1 MAIRMPAVPVGLI
14 GMGIGARVIAGRLP
28 RRSATSRAPRRVT
41 RSTATSRPPRATPAI
56 NTLTAAQLF
65 QLEKQKRLSTRA
77 VAAELTRRKRRG
89 QAVVA
94 GKLTRV
100 RAGVGPGA
108 FEPKRIRGRAPTPDQ
123 AKTRSVRQADL
134 RRRVSP
140 ERAKAELERRRTRTQ
155 APTARAERRATEP
168 RPQTRAAARAPVQEP
183 ARRQRVFGRFRQTE
197 ATRLQEILDRKKRKR
212 AAPTPPTAPKTPE
225 TRAKRVPGSPVG
237 PKVEPI
243 QPVKPPV
250 RPGAPDAV
258 RVAAEGRLRA
268 KGITI
273 GRQVDLAQ
281 ALERGGSRNDL
292 VVVGFKGADI
302 DRAAKRNIATRVLR
316 DRGFIDARGAVDT
329 NRALAEGV
337 KARVLL
343 DAGFTAGQLARSKID
358 ARVAREKSKPR
369 DLVAEIRDK
378 NVQPRALLREGFS
391 REDVKRAQ
399 LKIFADRQLK
409 KFESE
414 GGVDIDSALQRGVPL
429 STLRQAGFAPED
441 ITQAQIA
448 KRVFD
453 KGNTTTGLLKR
464 AGVKVAEAVVP
475 GVWVKDWNKFSN
487 KERALNIAFDAM
499 FIIPVAGAAARSA
512 RGLTKAV
519 SLTKGQ
525 RATKGALG
533 RLRQSATDGVQ
544 ARPGRRMTTGL
555 SRGVDPSGTSEV
567 GRVVARIDR
576 ETAIRANLSRVES
589 QKAKL
594 TESFDELNRAKSLAD
609 LPRKQQQE
617 AAIRAKL
624 NRIESDHAK
633 LSEGLKSAAESA
645 RSANRGIQNEA
656 RRHIAARNAA
666 KAAGTDTRALARRLS
681 PEAEQV
687 VKDLDAATNR
697 GLRLNQLNKDRQAT
711 KELLDQAGKD
721 TATRTR
727 KIGQEARQFITAR
740 DAGKAT
746 GEISDAV
753 ARQVKVF
760 DRKAA
765 VTANLNRVEV
775 QRKRLSD
782 SLKDAA
788 KAGKGETAVEFRQAK
803 EFIGSRAT
811 GASASALPKRVQ
823 KIVASLDREKAIQA
837 RLNDLNKS
845 RAATEELLKGT
856 TRTRAVGA
864 SQARQEALDFIRARK
879 AGTATKDLSAAAK
892 NEVGRIDREASIRLS
907 LKFSGE
913 RRDAV
918 VRLLQKAKAAGRT
931 EDAKN
936 LRAARQFIAERNAI
950 LAPVSGIS
958 QRAGD
963 AQIIKGADAI
973 AQAVKQSGSSRQV
986 IDARDAALELGL
998 ALQRKNAAA
1007 AALAARKLTA
1017 IGKATGLTP
1026 LVDRMRPLL
1035 TETGARKAI
1044 VGLDAAGRFALKE
1057 GRRSVDDINR
1067 QLFKIDD
1074 ASDLRKASDKAVADK
1089 KRLEEDIKRT
1099 EALRK
1104 KTKSPERK
1112 QKLSERIERTKTQ
1125 VKEREKTVG
1134 LSFEKPLFPPVV
1146 GPVPAR
1152 VKTTALVRK
1161 GKTTTALVRRKEAA
1175 KAARLPT
1182 KKQRA
1187 AVSKRIGTKVIPRVV
1202 AKGRPRTAVFVAPRA
1217 TAETVLVSAVAT
1229 GTVLAPKVLPKT
1241 RISPLVKPSP
1251 ATQPQPARVPKPSP
1265 TAVPKPSPVADPKPA
1280 PAPKA
1285 TPTPTGKP
1293 VPKPTPTT
1301 KPVLRRPPAS
1311 RPVKT
1316 TVKPPPGRKITRKF
1330 RLPGRDGAPKLRP
1343 GTFPRIV
1350 TWRQGFVR
1358 IKLDIDTGEKK
1369 FTRTKEET
1377 PLTPAQSFRVVT
1389 TDRTRPKPQ
1398 SFRQGVVRIDVRPN
1412 SISFKGLK
1420 RRKSSRSIG

>member
-1 MAIRMPAVPVGLI
+1 M
-14 GMGIGARVIAGRLP
+14 
-28 RRSATSRAPRRVT
+28 
-41 RSTATSRPPRATPAI
+41 
-56 NTLTAAQLF
+56 
-65 QLEKQKRLSTRA
+65 
-77 VAAELTRRKRRG
+77 
-89 QAVVA
+89 
-94 GKLTRV
+94 

-108 FEPKRIRGRAPTPDQ
+108 VTPRRIRGRAPTPDQ
-123 AKTRSVRQADL
+123 ARTRSASQADL
-134 RRRVSP
+134 RRKVSP
-140 ERAKAELERRRTRTQ
+140 ERAKAELERRRTRPQ
-155 APTARAERRATEP
+155 APIARAERRATEP
-168 RPQTRAAARAPVQEP
+168 RPRTKTETRTPTKEP
-183 ARRQRVFGRFRQTE
+183 TRRQRVFGRFSQTE
-197 ATRLQEILDRKKRKR
+197 ATRLQEILDRKKRKPT
-212 AAPTPPTAPKTPE
+212 AAPAPKDLE
-225 TRAKRVPGSPVG
+225 ARAKRVPGAPVG
-237 PKVEPI
+237 PKVE
-243 QPVKPPV
+243 QVKPVQP
-250 RPGAPDAV
+250 PSKPPAPDGA
-258 RVAAEGRLRA
+258 RTTAEGRLRA
-268 KGITI
+268 KGIVI
-273 GRQVDLAQ
+273 GRQVDLSQ
-281 ALERGGSRNDL
+281 ALERGGAKTDL
-292 VVVGFKGADI
+292 VAVGFKSADV
-302 DRAAKRNIATRVLR
+302 DKAAKRNIATRTLR
-316 DRGFIDARGAVDT
+316 EFTDSKGAVDT

-343 DAGFTAGQLARSKID
+343 DAGFTAGQLARAKIE

-378 NVQPRALLREGFS
+378 NVQPKALLREGFS

-414 GGVDIDSALQRGVPL
+414 GGVNIDSAIQRGVPL
-429 STLRQAGFAPED
+429 SVLRQAGFAPED

-448 KRVFD
+448 KRAFD

-499 FIIPVAGAAARSA
+499 FIIPVAGAAGRSA

-525 RATKGALG
+525 RAAKGALG
-533 RLRQSATDGVQ
+533 RLRQSTTDGVQ

-567 GRVVARIDR
+567 GKVVARIDR

-633 LSEGLKSAAESA
+633 LSEGLKSAAESG

-711 KELLDQAGKD
+711 KNLLDQAGKD
-721 TATRTR
+721 TAARTR

-740 DAGKAT
+740 DAGKTT

-753 ARQVKVF
+753 TRQVKAL
-760 DRKAA
+760 DRKAE
-765 VTANLNRVEV
+765 VTANLNRLEA
-775 QRKRLSD
+775 QRKKLSD

-788 KAGKGETAVEFRQAK
+788 KAGKEETAVEFRQAR
-803 EFIGSRAT
+803 EFIAGRET
-811 GASASALPKRVQ
+811 GAAAAGLPKRVQ
-823 KIVASLDREKAIQA
+823 KIVANLDREKAMQA

-845 RAATEELLKGT
+845 RAATEELLKGA
-856 TRTRAVGA
+856 TRTRVVGA
-864 SQARQEALDFIRARK
+864 SQVRKEALDFVRARK

-918 VRLLQKAKAAGRT
+918 ISLLQKAKAAGRA

-963 AQIIKGADAI
+963 TQIIKGADAI
-973 AQAVKQSGSSRQV
+973 AQAVKQSGGSRQV

-998 ALQRKNAAA
+998 ALQQKNAAA
-1007 AALAARKLTA
+1007 TALAARKLTS

-1035 TETGARKAI
+1035 TEVGARKTI
-1044 VGLDAAGRFALKE
+1044 GGLDAAGRFALKE
-1057 GRRSVDDINR
+1057 GRRSVHDINR

-1099 EALRK
+1099 ESLRK

-1112 QKLSERIERTKTQ
+1112 RKLSERIERTKTQ
-1125 VKEREKTVG
+1125 VKEREKTVD

-1152 VKTTALVRK
+1152 VKTTALVR
-1161 GKTTTALVRRKEAA
+1161 RREAA
-1175 KAARLPT
+1175 KAAGQPA

-1187 AVSKRIGTKVIPRVV
+1187 AVSKRIGTKVTPRVV
-1202 AKGRPRTAVFVAPRA
+1202 GKGRPRTAVFVAPRA

-1229 GTVLAPKVLPKT
+1229 GTALAPKVLPKT

-1251 ATQPQPARVPKPSP
+1251 ATQPQPARIPKPSP

-1293 VPKPTPTT
+1293 VPKPTPIT
-1301 KPVLRRPPAS
+1301 KPVLRRPPSS

-1316 TVKPPPGRKITRKF
+1316 TVKPPLGRKITRKF
-1330 RLPGRDGAPKLRP
+1330 RLPGGDRTPRLKP

-1350 TWRQGFVR
+1350 AWRQGFVR
-1358 IKLDIDTGEKK
+1358 IKLDIDSGEKK
-1369 FTRTKEET
+1369 FTRTKEQT

-1398 SFRQGVVRIDVRPN
+1398 SFRQGVVRIDVRPH

-1420 RRKSSRSIG
+1420 QRRRRSIG